1 MARKQNS
8 SAIFFRLGAVF
19 WLLIAALMGI
29 AHFLWPLV
37 SETHGFDM
45 LFVIGVLAVG
55 FLLVWIAKPK
65 MYGVRLGFVRR
76 LCGDAA
82 GPRGDAEAR
91 RFRAHPLP
99 LSSRPSVPKHECA
112 EGRAEPGPTST
123 RVPMSLWVPGLTAAR
138 AARRR

>member
-37 SETHGFDM
+37 SETHGFAM

-65 MYGVRLGFVRR
+65 M
-76 LCGDAA
+76 
-82 GPRGDAEAR
+82 
-91 RFRAHPLP
+91 
-99 LSSRPSVPKHECA
+99 
-112 EGRAEPGPTST
+112 
-123 RVPMSLWVPGLTAAR
+123 
-138 AARRR
+138 